1 VAGQAE
7 IPESTPSRGTI
18 LIVEDDPAGLE
29 MLQLL
34 FDDEGHRTLVAADAH
49 KALELADQGATV
61 PDLVIADYN
70 LPKGINGLEMIARLQ
85 KQVRHTIPAIILTGD
100 ISSNSL
106 LEIARQGCAH
116 LNKPVRAKE
125 LTRLAHRLLAK
136 PNSAGPASAQQLR
149 LRLEGDATSTV
160 FVVDDD
166 RAIREAMGDL
176 LQQNGYSVELF
187 GDGATFLQAYRPGR
201 EGCLL
206 VDVLMPA
213 MSGVQLIERLKTEGY
228 QLPAI
233 VITGSG
239 DVPMA
244 VQAMKAGA
252 VDFIEKPVGHA
263 ELLASV
269 KRALD
274 QTRDM
279 VTLSACREKA
289 VLRIASLT
297 TRQRQ
302 ILDLVL
308 VGYPSKNIA
317 ADLGISQRTVDN
329 HRAAIMRKTGSK
341 SLPALIRTAL
351 AAT

>member
-1 VAGQAE
+1 
-7 IPESTPSRGTI
+7 
-18 LIVEDDPAGLE
+18 
-29 MLQLL
+29 
-34 FDDEGHRTLVAADAH
+34 
-49 KALELADQGATV
+49 
-61 PDLVIADYN
+61 
-70 LPKGINGLEMIARLQ
+70 
-85 KQVRHTIPAIILTGD
+85 
-100 ISSNSL
+100 
-106 LEIARQGCAH
+106 
-116 LNKPVRAKE
+116 
-125 LTRLAHRLLAK
+125 
-136 PNSAGPASAQQLR
+136 
-149 LRLEGDATSTV
+149 LEGDASSTV

-176 LQQNGYSVELF
+176 LQENGYSVQLF
-187 GDGATFLQAYRPGR
+187 ADGPAFLRAYRPGR
-201 EGCLL
+201 EACLL
-206 VDVLMPA
+206 VDVLMPT
-213 MSGVQLIERLKTEGY
+213 MSGVQLIERLKAEGH

-239 DVPMA
+239 AVPMA

-274 QTRDM
+274 QTRDIA
-279 VTLSACREKA
+279 TLSVCREKA
-289 VLRIASLT
+289 ALRIARLT

-308 VGYPSKNIA
+308 AGHPSKNIA

-341 SLPALIRTAL
+341 SLPALIRTAI
-351 AAT
+351 AAA